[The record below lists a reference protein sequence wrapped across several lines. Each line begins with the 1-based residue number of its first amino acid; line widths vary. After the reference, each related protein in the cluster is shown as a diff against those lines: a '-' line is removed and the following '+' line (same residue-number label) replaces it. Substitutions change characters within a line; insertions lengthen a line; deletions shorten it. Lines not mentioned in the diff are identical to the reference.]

1 MLRKLITGLL
11 VTSFL
16 IGTGFLIAGCGNS
29 QPRVA
34 RLDADE
40 DIDLTGRW
48 NEGDARRVAET
59 MIEDVLSQA
68 WIDRWRRENTD
79 RPRVVVSEIVNQSD
93 EHIDVGTFVSSFERA
108 LINSGQ
114 VSFIAGG
121 DVREA
126 LQDERL
132 HQEARATAATAAAF
146 AQELGADFMLR
157 GALYSTTQRVS
168 GVSAVQY
175 HTDLRLINVETAETV
190 WIGEKRIQKRVDR
203 PAYGW

>member
-1 MLRKLITGLL
+1 MLKKAILLL
-11 VTSFL
+11 VTALFL
-16 IGTGFLIAGCGNS
+16 SGIVLVTGCGTS
-29 QPRVA
+29 QPQVA

-48 NEGDARRVAET
+48 NEGDARRVAES
-59 MIEDVLSQA
+59 MIDDVLSQA
-68 WIDRWRRENTD
+68 WLDNWRRTNEG
-79 RPRVVVSEIVNQSD
+79 RPRVVVGNIANRTD
-93 EHIDVGTFVSSFERA
+93 EHIDVETFVGSFERV

-114 VSFIAGG
+114 VSFVAGG
-121 DVREA
+121 DAREA

-132 HQEARATAATAAAF
+132 HQEARATAETAAAF

-157 GALYSTTQRVS
+157 GALYSTTQRIS

-190 WIGEKRIQKRVDR
+190 WIGEKRIQKRIDR
-203 PAYGW
+203 SSYSW